1 MILDSHQHFWKYDE
15 KQYPWIPKN
24 SPLHRD
30 WLPPDWVKEA
40 SKVGVE
46 GSIAV
51 QARQTVEESLWLLQL
66 ADEYP
71 TIKGVVGWVDLR
83 SERLS
88 EQLTAFSRHPKLV
101 GVRHVVQDEPDDNF
115 MLRAEFLR
123 GIARLKEFGLAYDL
137 LIFPKQLP
145 AAIELAR
152 RFADQPFV
160 LDHIAKPFIKDGTL
174 SPWQEQIRELANAPN
189 VFCKLSGLVTEA
201 KLGAWTKQDFRPY
214 LGMVFDAFGEDRLMF
229 GSDWPVCLLSGTYA
243 QVFGLVD
250 EYLNQFSK
258 STRDKILGAN
268 AARFYLSNSL
278 TKAAVPCSPSRAP

>member
-1 MILDSHQHFWKYDE
+1 MAQGSHELQEMILDSHQHFWKYDE

-201 KLGAWTKQDFRPY
+201 KLGAWTKQEFRPY

-258 STRDKILGAN
+258 STRD
-268 AARFYLSNSL
+268 
-278 TKAAVPCSPSRAP
+278 